1 MWCWIVTERSKVMM
15 PMCGVNKQV
24 VYCKIEKP
32 KKTQKNQKTPENKS
46 ENREDTISF
55 FIFFSIK
62 KNI

>member
-1 MWCWIVTERSKVMM
+1 
-15 PMCGVNKQV
+15 MCGVNKQV